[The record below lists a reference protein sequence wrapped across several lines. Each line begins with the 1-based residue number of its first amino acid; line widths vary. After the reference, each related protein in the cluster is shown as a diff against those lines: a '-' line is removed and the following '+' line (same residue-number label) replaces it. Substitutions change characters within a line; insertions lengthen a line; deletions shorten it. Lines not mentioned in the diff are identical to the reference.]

1 MASGARSEGKRGSSR
16 ARSEAQPSG
25 VHQGRPSEVHRTRR
39 RLSSAL
45 VVCLVAVACSG
56 REGGEPGT
64 ADSVAAPEF
73 TLPDLA
79 GNSVHLSDFLG
90 KTVVIDF
97 WATWC
102 PPCIFQVPE
111 LNKFWEANHTA
122 GDVTVLGVAVDAE
135 GASVVA
141 PWVKEQGVRYQIL
154 IGSEALAREF
164 GALGFPTLVIVKPDG
179 TIDSLHVG
187 LIEVAELE
195 QILSAHRVA
204 GG

>member
-1 MASGARSEGKRGSSR
+1 MASA
-16 ARSEAQPSG
+16 ARSEAERAKVTKTS
-25 VHQGRPSEVHRTRR
+25 RAEFIELA

-45 VVCLVAVACSG
+45 VLCLAVVACSG
-56 REGGEPGT
+56 REGDQAQTDP
-64 ADSVAAPEF
+64 VAAPDF

-79 GNSVHLSDFLG
+79 GKPVRLADFRG

-111 LNKFWEANHTA
+111 LNKFWTANQAA
-122 GDVTVLGVAVDAE
+122 GDVSVLGVAVDAE

-141 PWVKEQGVRYQIL
+141 PWVKEQGVQYPIL

-164 GALGFPTLVIVKPDG
+164 GAMGFPTLVIVKPDG
-179 TIDSLHVG
+179 NIDSLHVG
-187 LIEVAELE
+187 LIELSQLE
-195 QILSAHRVA
+195 QILASHRVA

>member
-1 MASGARSEGKRGSSR
+1 MASE

-25 VHQGRPSEVHRTRR
+25 VHQGRPSEVHEACH

-45 VVCLVAVACSG
+45 VVFLVAAAVACGG
-56 REGGEPGT
+56 RESGEL
-64 ADSVAAPEF
+64 AAAESVAAPDF

-79 GNSVHLSDFLG
+79 GRPVHLSDFRG

-111 LNKFWEANHTA
+111 LNKFWEENQGE

-141 PWVKEQGVRYQIL
+141 PWVKEQGVRYPIL
-154 IGSEALAREF
+154 IGSESLAKEF

-195 QILSAHRVA
+195 RVLAAHRVA

>member
-1 MASGARSEGKRGSSR
+1 MLHPAWL
-16 ARSEAQPSG
+16 
-25 VHQGRPSEVHRTRR
+25 
-39 RLSSAL
+39 RLLSAL
-45 VVCLVAVACSG
+45 LLCLVVSACSG
-56 REGGEPGT
+56 REGEP
-64 ADSVAAPEF
+64 AAQSEAMPAPDF

-79 GNSVHLSDFLG
+79 GKPVRLADFRG

-111 LNKFWEANHTA
+111 LNKFWTANQAA
-122 GDVTVLGVAVDAE
+122 GDVSVLGVAVDAE

-141 PWVKEQGVRYQIL
+141 PWVKEQGVQYPIL

-164 GALGFPTLVIVKPDG
+164 GALGFPTLVIVRPDG
-179 TIDSLHVG
+179 NIDSLHVG
-187 LIEVAELE
+187 LIEVSQLE
-195 QILSAHRVA
+195 QILASHRVA

>member
-1 MASGARSEGKRGSSR
+1 MAKASE
-16 ARSEAQPSG
+16 ARSEAKPSG
-25 VHQGRPSEVHRTRR
+25 GGGAGYARAVTA
-39 RLSSAL
+39 RLGCAL
-45 VVCLVAVACSG
+45 VLGLVALACSG
-56 REGGEPGT
+56 REGDGPGPAEP
-64 ADSVAAPEF
+64 VAAPDF
-73 TLPDLA
+73 TLPDLT
-79 GNSVHLSDFLG
+79 GKSVRLADFRG

-111 LNKFWEANHTA
+111 LNKFWTANQAA
-122 GDVTVLGVAVDAE
+122 GDVSVLGVAVDAE

-141 PWVKEQGVRYQIL
+141 PWVKEQGVQYPIL

-179 TIDSLHVG
+179 KIDSMHVG
-187 LIEVAELE
+187 LIEVSQLE
-195 QILSAHRVA
+195 QILASHRVA

>member
-1 MASGARSEGKRGSSR
+1 MTSGADR
-16 ARSEAQPSG
+16 A
-25 VHQGRPSEVHRTRR
+25 RR
-39 RLSSAL
+39 RLWSAL
-45 VVCLVAVACSG
+45 LICLVAAGCSG
-56 REGGEPGT
+56 READGPGQEEP
-64 ADSVAAPEF
+64 VAAPDF
-73 TLPDLA
+73 TLPDLT
-79 GNSVHLSDFLG
+79 GKPVRLSDFRG

-102 PPCIFQVPE
+102 PPCVFQVPE
-111 LNKFWEANHTA
+111 LNKFWEANQTA
-122 GDVTVLGVAVDAE
+122 GDLAVVGVAVDAE

-154 IGSEALAREF
+154 IGSEALAKEF

-179 TIDSLHVG
+179 MIDSLHVG

-195 QILSAHRVA
+195 KILTTHRVA